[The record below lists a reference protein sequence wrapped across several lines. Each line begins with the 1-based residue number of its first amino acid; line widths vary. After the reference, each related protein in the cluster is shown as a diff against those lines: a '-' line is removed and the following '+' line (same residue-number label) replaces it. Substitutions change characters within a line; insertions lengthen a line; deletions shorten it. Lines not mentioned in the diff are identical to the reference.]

1 MPRMGVALP
10 DFILRKGFAS
20 NNLQYFLTLSE
31 MIEKRATVTGWG
43 LYPSAENTVISGKDL
58 EQDLANYSDVTP
70 RGLGRSY
77 ADQAMNGRGYVV
89 PYTDRKRFLAFDE
102 KSGHLECEAGLSL
115 FDIIQTLGPRGFFP
129 MITPGTKFVT
139 VGGAIA
145 NDVHGKA
152 HHIDGSFKNCVDSFD
167 ILLANGKVVTASRK
181 KHSDLFHANF
191 GGLGLLGL
199 ILRARIRLRKIET
212 TYFNQQSFSARN
224 LEEMLDLID
233 EKDRQ
238 FPYSVA
244 WVNPLARGKT
254 LGKGVLTAGDHAL
267 LEDLPA
273 KLRKEPLQVKGMPGL
288 NVPFYMPGFALN
300 GMTLRILNGVIKY
313 VQSHAGRFS
322 HYDSFFYP
330 LDAINNWNRGYGK
343 RGFTQYQFVVPVEG
357 ARQSIR
363 RILEEIG
370 TSGCK
375 PFLNV
380 LKKFGKGTNYLSFP
394 APGYTFAIDFPI
406 SRKLFPFL
414 KKLDALVLDA
424 GGRIYAGKDAT
435 LDAQSFA
442 SMYSE
447 LEAWKK
453 VKRKY
458 DPQNMYQSAIGR
470 RLGLV

>member
-1 MPRMGVALP
+1 
-10 DFILRKGFAS
+10 
-20 NNLQYFLTLSE
+20 
-31 MIEKRATVTGWG
+31 MIEQRETVTGWG
-43 LYPSAENTVISGKDL
+43 LYPSAENSVLTGKNL
-58 EQDLANYSDVTP
+58 ESELSDYLDVVP

-77 ADQAMNGRGYVV
+77 ADQAMNSRGYVV
-89 PYTDRKRFLAFDE
+89 PFTHRKRFLSFDE
-102 KSGHLECEAGLSL
+102 KSGQLECEAGLSL
-115 FDIIQTLGPRGFFP
+115 FEIIQTLGPRGFFP

-152 HHIDGSFKNCVDSFD
+152 HHEDGSFKNCVESFD
-167 ILLANGKVVTASRK
+167 ILLASGKIVTASRK
-181 KHSDLFHANF
+181 SHSDLFHANF

-199 ILRARIRLRKIET
+199 ILRAKIKLRKIET
-212 TYFNQQSFSARN
+212 TYFKQQSFRAKN
-224 LEEMLDLID
+224 LNEMLDLID
-233 EKDRQ
+233 EKDRE

-244 WVNPLARGKT
+244 WVNPLARGKS
-254 LGKGVLTAGDHAL
+254 LGKGVLTAGNHAR
-267 LEDLPA
+267 LEDLPPGLKKA
-273 KLRKEPLQVKGMPGL
+273 PLRITDKSSL
-288 NVPFYMPGFALN
+288 NVPFFMPGFALN
-300 GMTLRILNGVIKY
+300 ALTMRILNGVIDY
-313 VQSHAGRFS
+313 VQSHAATYS

-343 RGFTQYQFVVPVEG
+343 RGFTQYQFVVPEEG
-357 ARQSIR
+357 ARKSIR
-363 RILEEIG
+363 RIMEEIG
-370 TSGCK
+370 TGGCK

-394 APGYTFAIDFPI
+394 MPGYTFAIDFPI

-414 KKLDALVLDA
+414 KRLDALVLDA

-442 SMYSE
+442 SMYSQ
-447 LEAWKK
+447 LDAWKK

-458 DPQNMYQSAIGR
+458 DPNNMYQSDIGR

>member
-1 MPRMGVALP
+1 
-10 DFILRKGFAS
+10 
-20 NNLQYFLTLSE
+20 
-31 MIEKRATVTGWG
+31 
-43 LYPSAENTVISGKDL
+43 
-58 EQDLANYSDVTP
+58 VTP

-77 ADQAMNGRGYVV
+77 ADQATNATGFVL
-89 PYTDRKRFLAFDE
+89 PYTDRHRFLAFDPRTGE
-102 KSGHLECEAGLSL
+102 LECEAGVSL
-115 FDIIQTLGPRGFFP
+115 FDIIQTFAPRGFFP

-152 HHIDGSFKNCVDSFD
+152 HHVDGSFKNCVDSFEV
-167 ILLANGKVVTASRK
+167 LLADGRIVSASRK
-181 KHSDLFHANF
+181 KHPDLFHASF

-199 ILRARIRLRKIET
+199 ILTARIRLRKIET
-212 TYFNQQSFSARN
+212 TYFKQRAFRGKN
-224 LEEMLDLID
+224 LDAMLDLID
-233 EKDRQ
+233 EKDNE

-244 WVNPLARGKT
+244 WVNPLARGKS
-254 LGKGVLTAGDHAL
+254 LGKGILTAGDHAR
-267 LEDLPA
+267 LEDLPR
-273 KLRKEPLQVKGMPGL
+273 KLASEPLRVGGMPGL
-288 NVPFYMPGFALN
+288 NVPVFLPGFALN
-300 GMTLRILNGVIKY
+300 ALTLRILNVVIDFA
-313 VQSHAGRFS
+313 QSHASSIS

-357 ARQSIR
+357 SRKSIR

-370 TSGCK
+370 TGGCK

-394 APGYTFAIDFPI
+394 EPGYTFAIDFPI

-442 SMYSE
+442 RMYSE
-447 LEAWKK
+447 LDAWKK
-453 VKRKY
+453 IKRKY
-458 DPQNMYQSAIGR
+458 DPNNVFQSDIGR